1 MPTKKTTTNKQVKRI
16 KMPTGDT
23 ITIRGVGAGAAVAAG
38 RNASAS
44 VTSSSTNDVFEK
56 WTAEI
61 NKKIDALTVS
71 QNEKGDLKR
80 QIEEIEKEIRKGP
93 QTEKSRLEKLI
104 NTLSVMSTDIFE
116 VVVAT
121 LQNPLAGI
129 GLVIKKIGEKIK
141 LEKSK

>member
-61 NKKIDALTVS
+61 NKKIDALNVS

>member
-1 MPTKKTTTNKQVKRI
+1 MSAKRTARKPISKNK
-16 KMPTGDT
+16 PSNGDVIIVSNVST
-23 ITIRGVGAGAAVAAG
+23 GAAVAAG

-44 VTSSSTNDVFEK
+44 VLYNSTNDTLEK
-56 WTAEI
+56 WTEEI
-61 NKKIDALTVS
+61 NKKIDILFFS

-80 QIEEIEKEIRKGP
+80 QIEEIKKEVQKGS
-93 QTEKSRLEKLI
+93 QAEKSRLEKLI

-116 VVVAT
+116 VVIVT

-129 GLVIKKIGEKIK
+129 GLVIKKIGDKIK